1 MNKLLSLLA
10 LTALLFV
17 ACEKPNSP
25 NGPNNNQTTPTI
37 TLTSDAEL
45 QLDYKKTSVMIT
57 YTIENMTSE
66 LTVEATADVEWIYNF
81 TYKDMGSILFIV
93 DDNKK
98 MEAREGN
105 VTVTY
110 GESSFTVN
118 VKQAGSPTPS
128 EVEVVAPMATG
139 HYYGTTTPGY
149 YNYYIALTD
158 KGMSSYEPSKET
170 NYFNVPDAY
179 YYNIDIFTN
188 VKPADD
194 KFMLPDGTYRVAS
207 GGVMHS
213 INKDTSWLQKND
225 ENGFTSSQSKFE
237 DGNLVVEDGKMTLVV
252 DLFANDQLETHTVT
266 YEGDY
271 SLIDM
276 TTVYTQY

>member
-10 LTALLFV
+10 LTALMFV
-17 ACEKPNSP
+17 ACENTDSP
-25 NGPNNNQTTPTI
+25 NGGGDKTATI

-139 HYYGTTTPGY
+139 HYYGTATQGY

-170 NYFNVPDAY
+170 IYFNVPDAY
-179 YYNIDIFTN
+179 YYNIDIYTN

-276 TTVYTQY
+276 TTIYPQY

>member
-17 ACEKPNSP
+17 ACENTDSP
-25 NGPNNNQTTPTI
+25 NGGGDKTATI

-45 QLDYKKTSVMIT
+45 QLDHTKTSVMIT

-105 VTVTY
+105 ITVTY

-139 HYYGTTTPGY
+139 HYYGTATQGY

-158 KGMSSYEPSKET
+158 KGMSSYEPEKGVS
-170 NYFNVPDAY
+170 YFSVPDAY
-179 YYNIDIFTN
+179 YYIIDIFTN

-213 INKDTSWLQKND
+213 INKDTSWYQKND
-225 ENGFTSSQSKFE
+225 DKGFASSQSKFE
-237 DGNLVVEDGKMTLVV
+237 NGNLVVEDGKMTLVV
-252 DLFANDQLETHTVT
+252 DFFANDQLETHTVT

-276 TTVYTQY
+276 TTIYPQY

>member
-17 ACEKPNSP
+17 ACENTDSP
-25 NGPNNNQTTPTI
+25 NGGGDKTATI

-45 QLDYKKTSVMIT
+45 QLDYTKTSVMIT

-118 VKQAGSPTPS
+118 VKHACNPTPS
-128 EVEVVAPMATG
+128 EVDVVAPMATG
-139 HYYGTTTPGY
+139 HYYGTATQGY

-158 KGMSSYEPSKET
+158 KGMSSYEPAKGVS
-170 NYFNVPDAY
+170 YFSVPDAY
-179 YYNIDIFTN
+179 YYIIDIFTN

-213 INKDTSWLQKND
+213 INKDPSWYQKND
-225 ENGFTSSQSKFE
+225 DKGFASSQSKFE
-237 DGNLVVEDGKMTLVV
+237 NGNLVVEDGKMTLVV
-252 DLFANDQLETHTVT
+252 DFFANDQLETHTVT

-276 TTVYTQY
+276 TTIYPHY

>member
-17 ACEKPNSP
+17 ACENTDSP
-25 NGPNNNQTTPTI
+25 NGGGDKTATI

-45 QLDYKKTSVMIT
+45 QLDYTKTSVMIT

-139 HYYGTTTPGY
+139 HYYGTATQGY

-158 KGMSSYEPSKET
+158 KGMSSYEPAKGVS
-170 NYFNVPDAY
+170 YFSVPDAY
-179 YYNIDIFTN
+179 YYIIDIFTN

-213 INKDTSWLQKND
+213 INKDTSWYQKND
-225 ENGFTSSQSKFE
+225 DKGFASSQSKFE
-237 DGNLVVEDGKMTLVV
+237 NGNLVVEDGKMTLVV
-252 DLFANDQLETHTVT
+252 DFFANDQLETHTVT

-276 TTVYTQY
+276 TTIYPQY